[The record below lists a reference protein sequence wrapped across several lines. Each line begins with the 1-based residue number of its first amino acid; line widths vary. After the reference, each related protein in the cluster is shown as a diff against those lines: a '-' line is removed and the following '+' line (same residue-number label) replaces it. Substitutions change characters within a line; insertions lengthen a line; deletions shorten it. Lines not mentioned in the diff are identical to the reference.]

1 MQVRTNVG
9 HLNNSDE
16 KMDGK
21 RVHKVQPKFFNKE
34 IFLPFFVLLESV
46 ACSVEEGVWKM
57 LVC

>member
-16 KMDGK
+16 KME
-21 RVHKVQPKFFNKE
+21 RVRKVQPKFFNKE

-46 ACSVEEGVWKM
+46 ACPVEEGVWKM